1 MHGVP
6 PTLARD
12 GGPGITWGGGG
23 TTGQHSSHLTW
34 ESSTVDQLTLDKTA
48 RRRSMRRRVLLALL
62 LGSSLATV
70 GAGAMTLAVFTD
82 SDASAGSW
90 TSGTIILGVSPATA
104 FTATGILPG
113 DTGNQT
119 IVVSNTGTGAARYAL
134 STSATNT
141 DTKGLATQM
150 TLTIQAGTCVSP
162 GTTLYSGALGSA
174 ALGSSA
180 AGAQAGDRSVAAAA
194 SDSLCFTWSFPL
206 ASGNAFQA
214 AATTATFTFAS
225 EQTANNP

>member
-1 MHGVP
+1 MDRLAFD
-6 PTLARD
+6 PTAQRRKKRRQAMLA
-12 GGPGITWGGGG
+12 
-23 TTGQHSSHLTW
+23 
-34 ESSTVDQLTLDKTA
+34 
-48 RRRSMRRRVLLALL
+48 VLLA
-62 LGSSLATV
+62 SSLATL
-70 GAGAMTLAVFTD
+70 GAGAMTLAQFTD
-82 SDASAGSW
+82 SDASSGSW

-104 FTATGILPG
+104 FTATNILPG

-119 IVVSNTGTGAARYAL
+119 IVVANTGTGAARYAL

-150 TLTIQAGTCVSP
+150 TLLIQAGTCASP
-162 GTTLYSGALGSA
+162 GATLYSGALGSA
-174 ALGSSA
+174 ALGSSTS
-180 AGAQAGDRSVAAAA
+180 GAQAGDRNVVAAA
-194 SDSLCFTWSFPL
+194 SDSLCFTWAFPL